1 MRCCG
6 CAPAVLLW
14 ASLLAAS
21 GADSDDGHIHRH
33 HPNHKTGLVEHVVC
47 ETTVGNFTLEL
58 HRDWAP
64 FGYRR
69 FMDLLNDGH
78 FNDMIVYRTV
88 PCALLP
94 DPLPLRRPPCPD

>member
-1 MRCCG
+1 MRCCR
-6 CAPAVLLW
+6 CAPSALLW